1 MIINARINGEE
12 GEIFRLCEWS
22 SSTFATNPT
31 LLLQT
36 DDLQK
41 VKRVFN
47 NITKIEIYVS
57 GNLVASYTQYDT
69 YGAISYD
76 GQMFVQHENI
86 FTDCMR
92 VSLIRTSLVDEVN
105 RLSEL
110 VEPTINIDSM
120 TVDEYRNYLMKQIGK
135 QCRAEI
141 YDGTQVQL
149 PSTGAI
155 EKYTYNDDDQ
165 RNLTNAMAILIVAPE
180 LPSVPYHPSGGMCR
194 MIPAADLVTIY
205 GTLQVRLT
213 YLTTRCNFMN
223 VWLRSIT
230 DKDQLLQ
237 INWDTELPE
246 EYDQQVNEI
255 YSQSLT
261 IMNKI
266 KNKFIP
272 QEQEDEADEEINN

>member
-41 VKRVFN
+41 VKRVFS

-110 VEPTINIDSM
+110 VKPTIDIDSM
-120 TVDEYRNYLMKQIGK
+120 TVDEYRNYLMK
-135 QCRAEI
+135 
-141 YDGTQVQL
+141 
-149 PSTGAI
+149 
-155 EKYTYNDDDQ
+155 
-165 RNLTNAMAILIVAPE
+165 
-180 LPSVPYHPSGGMCR
+180 
-194 MIPAADLVTIY
+194 
-205 GTLQVRLT
+205 
-213 YLTTRCNFMN
+213 
-223 VWLRSIT
+223 
-230 DKDQLLQ
+230 
-237 INWDTELPE
+237 
-246 EYDQQVNEI
+246 
-255 YSQSLT
+255 
-261 IMNKI
+261 
-266 KNKFIP
+266 
-272 QEQEDEADEEINN
+272 